1 MNKKLI
7 EKILEGGIYLWVFLL
22 PWQTRLIVSPGTL
35 NGDSWEYG
43 TISLYGLDILLFIL
57 IILKIFV
64 GSDKKRFLIPQKKS
78 INPVRSPDLNS
89 VNQSLEL
96 ILSKKRTS
104 NGINL
109 WYIIVGFLAI
119 SFLSIYWSWNGGLAL
134 YGFIK
139 LSEGII
145 LFWFNGIE

>member
-64 GSDKKRFLIPQKKS
+64 GSVKKRFLIT
-78 INPVRSPDLNS
+78 L
-89 VNQSLEL
+89 
-96 ILSKKRTS
+96 
-104 NGINL
+104 
-109 WYIIVGFLAI
+109 
-119 SFLSIYWSWNGGLAL
+119 
-134 YGFIK
+134 
-139 LSEGII
+139 
-145 LFWFNGIE
+145 